1 MLSWLRSLFIKRP
14 VEPDVPVASAKPQ
27 RDVVNTYVLNRA
39 GIDLVKQFEGLRL
52 KAYKCPAGV
61 WTIGYGHTGKDVEKG
76 MVITEAQA
84 EALLVSDLSKF
95 ADGVRRRVK
104 VPLNSNQFSALVS
117 LAFNIGLGAFGKSTL
132 LRKLNAGNY
141 DAAPAQILRW
151 NKVGDKELRGL
162 TRRRE
167 AEVVLWEKP
176 CKS

>member
-1 MLSWLRSLFIKRP
+1 MLNWLRSLFNKQPAAP
-14 VEPDVPVASAKPQ
+14 VVPVAPAKPQ

-104 VPLNSNQFSALVS
+104 VRLNSNQFSALVS

-132 LRKLNAGNY
+132 LRKLNAGWY
-141 DAAPAQILRW
+141 PAVPNEIRRW
-151 NKVGDKELRGL
+151 DIVGGKRMRGL
-162 TRRRE
+162 TRRRD
-167 AEVVLWEKP
+167 AEVALWETP